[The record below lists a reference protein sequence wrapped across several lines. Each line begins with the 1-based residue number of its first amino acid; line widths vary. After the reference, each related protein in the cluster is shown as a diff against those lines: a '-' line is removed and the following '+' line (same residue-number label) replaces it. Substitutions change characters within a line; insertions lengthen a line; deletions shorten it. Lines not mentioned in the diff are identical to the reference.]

1 MTTSLFVP
9 VIKSGEGDSHKASKS
24 ALRALVTT
32 LLGIESCAA
41 AVGKYKSNGSLR
53 GHKVLDDSAA
63 FDSLVESAPS
73 ELAKQIAAITLN
85 QWDKCQVL
93 NQVLR
98 RHWELDK
105 RGKLTGQPSRR
116 ILLSQQK
123 AA

>member
-1 MTTSLFVP
+1 MENAVFVP
-9 VIKSGEGDSHKASKS
+9 VIKSGESDSHRASKS
-24 ALRALVTT
+24 ALRSLFTT

-63 FDSLVESAPS
+63 VDSLIDSAPS
-73 ELAKQIAAITLN
+73 ELAKQIQAISLT

-98 RHWELDK
+98 RHFELDK
-105 RGKLTGQPSRR
+105 RGKLTGQPSKRAM
-116 ILLSQQK
+116 LTQQK